1 MKTLCRK
8 VVALMLAAIIVSGL
22 QAKDIRTLS
31 VTTTPAMHCE
41 GCETRIKENLRF
53 EKGVKRIE
61 TDIDSQTVTITYDA
75 DKNTPDNLI
84 KAFGKFGYTADYKE
98 AATDSIQSMPESH
111 LE

>member
-1 MKTLCRK
+1 MKTIYRK
-8 VVALMLAAIIVSGL
+8 VAALMLAAIIVPGL
-22 QAKDIRTLS
+22 QAKDIRTLR

-75 DKNTPDNLI
+75 DKTTPQALI
-84 KAFGKFGYTADYKE
+84 DAFGKFGYAADYKD
-98 AATDSIQSMPESH
+98 AAADSIPSMPAAPQE
-111 LE
+111 